1 MLRTKKYELVELII
15 PAASTG
21 NRYNFP
27 DLPKL
32 RYTALSAI
40 ESFTADDFPAT
51 ATGNALVSITN
62 FQRSFLVLYIDGRED
77 LYRIPLV
84 SLHRTQNSA
93 NNPFVR
99 ALFQTSGQ
107 KVTWEKSYVQTSQ
120 AFSPAPNTQFS
131 FLFGVYYEG

>member
-15 PAASTG
+15 PANSTG
-21 NRYNFP
+21 NRFNFP

-32 RYTALSAI
+32 RYTAMQGV
-40 ESFTADDFPAT
+40 ETFTGDDFPKT
-51 ATGNALVSITN
+51 ASGNTMVTVGDL
-62 FQRSFLVLYIDGRED
+62 QKSFLVLYIDGRED

-107 KVTWEKSYVQTSQ
+107 KVTWEKSYITTSG
-120 AFSPAPNTQFS
+120 AFTVTAQFS
-131 FLFGVYYEG
+131 FLLGVYYEG